1 MGKEAD
7 PGDGARRERLREEQL
22 EQLLRSERRMQAP
35 PRLWGRVARSLSGE
49 AVAGRRLAR
58 RRRYLVEAL
67 VGVAA
72 SVLVMLGVW
81 RWSTPARPVPAR
93 IERTVAEPAG
103 GAVAFDEEAE
113 TFGQVHLVYEAG
125 NVLPEGMIVMAAG
138 NGDEGW

>member
-35 PRLWGRVARSLSGE
+35 PRLWGRVARSLSPE
-49 AVAGRRLAR
+49 AAAGRRLAR
-58 RRRYLVEAL
+58 RRRYVVEAL

-81 RWSTPARPVPAR
+81 RWWTPARPVPAR
-93 IERTVAEPAG
+93 IERTVADPGG
-103 GAVAFDEEAE
+103 GAVVFDEEAE

-125 NVLPEGMIVMAAG
+125 NVLPEEMIIMAAG
-138 NGDEGW
+138 DGDEGW

>member
-35 PRLWGRVARSLSGE
+35 AGLWGRVARSLSAE
-49 AVAGRRLAR
+49 ASAGRRLAR
-58 RRRYLVEAL
+58 RRRYLVEAM

-72 SVLVMLGVW
+72 SVLVVLGVW

-93 IERTVAEPAG
+93 TERTIAEPTG
-103 GAVAFDEEAE
+103 GPVLFDEEAE

-125 NVLPEGMIVMAAG
+125 NVLPEEMIVMAAG
-138 NGDEGW
+138 EGDEGW